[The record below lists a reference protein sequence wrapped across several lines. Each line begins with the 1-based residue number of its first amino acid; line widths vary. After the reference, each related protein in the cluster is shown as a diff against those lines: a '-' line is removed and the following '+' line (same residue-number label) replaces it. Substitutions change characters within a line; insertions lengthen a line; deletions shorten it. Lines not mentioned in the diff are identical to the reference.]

1 MKRIKKGDEVIVI
14 AGKEDNKG
22 KRGKVLAVHGDRVL
36 VEGLNLVVKH
46 VKPNPQLG
54 IEGGIVRKEASI
66 HISNVMLFNPATGK
80 GDRVGFKFED
90 GKKVRY
96 FKSNG
101 ATV

>member
-14 AGKEDNKG
+14 AGKADNKG

-36 VEGLNLVVKH
+36 VEGLNMVVKH
-46 VKPNPQLG
+46 IKPNPQLG
-54 IEGGIVRKEASI
+54 IEGGIVRKEATI

-101 ATV
+101 ALV